1 MPGVEST
8 MNSPVRGFIHMYP
21 HLYLCVYIHIYI
33 YLCVYTHA
41 HTQYVRTSLHI
52 WNGIQ
57 YVYVCT
63 DISIDGQT
71 DT

>member
-8 MNSPVRGFIHMYP
+8 MNSPVRGFIHRYP
-21 HLYLCVYIHIYI
+21 HFYLYVYIYIYI

-41 HTQYVRTSLHI
+41 QYVRTSLHI
-52 WNGIQ
+52 WNGKQ
-57 YVYVCT
+57 YVYVCI
-63 DISIDGQT
+63 DRSIDGQT